1 MDDIYARLENSILA
15 ELVDTA
21 NKSQQDIFA
30 ELVIVAAQS
39 IEKFNSRIMIFKKLK
54 LMPEFVVEL
63 ESYTGINMKDINRWA
78 QWEPIMP
85 SKPLEIL
92 ALDRK
97 LRHFFCPEHHQHK
110 LSARTSQSEKDLS
123 RERDTVIHELEE
135 TIYQQDCI
143 IEILKG
149 KLLKETLS

>member
-1 MDDIYARLENSILA
+1 MDDIHARLEKFILE

-21 NKSQQDIFA
+21 NKSQHDIFA
-30 ELVIVAAQS
+30 ELVMVTAQS

-54 LMPEFVVEL
+54 LMPEVIAEL
-63 ESYTGINMKDINRWA
+63 ESYTGINMKDIDRWA
-78 QWEPIMP
+78 QWEQILPN
-85 SKPLEIL
+85 KPLEIL

-110 LSARTSQSEKDLS
+110 FPARISQNEKVLPL
-123 RERDTVIHELEE
+123 EQDTVIHELEE
-135 TIYQQDCI
+135 TIYQQNCI

-149 KLLKETLS
+149 KLLKENLS